1 VLHRFFE
8 GVTSIHLGNI
18 ILVDHNPV
26 RIMMNLINNV
36 MFVEKWNGRI
46 KVSLNY
52 LMVVV
57 LPTLRLFIPFVY
69 TSISFKNQMLGLN
82 VINSITQ
89 GS

>member
-1 VLHRFFE
+1 
-8 GVTSIHLGNI
+8 
-18 ILVDHNPV
+18 
-26 RIMMNLINNV
+26 MNLINNV